1 MTLRVMTWNLWWRFG
16 DHERR
21 EAAIIDVLR
30 REAPDIVCLQEVWAS
45 RDDGRPDDSHG
56 HDGGREET
64 QADRLA
70 GALGM
75 HACMTEHVWSDGLA
89 FGNAVLSRWP
99 VGTVVDEPLPRPDGR
114 NGHRRL
120 LLVRVD
126 SPWGPWPVI
135 TTHLDHRF
143 DASATRRR
151 QLDRVMELAVEHR
164 GEPEHDLPLVL
175 GGDLNA
181 VPDSDEVRMAT
192 GRSAGAPSG
201 IVFSDVWE
209 QVGDGD
215 GATWRR
221 DNPHVAESA
230 WPDRR
235 IDQLMVSWPRPKPV
249 GNPARAWLAGHRPI
263 ELDGELVWPS
273 DHAAVVAELRT
284 P

>member
-1 MTLRVMTWNLWWRFG
+1 MTIRVMTWNLWWRFG

-21 EAAIIDVLR
+21 EPAIIDVLR

-45 RDDGRPDDSHG
+45 RDV
-56 HDGGREET
+56 GGREET

-75 HACMTEHVWSDGLA
+75 HASTTEHAWSDGLS
-89 FGNAVLSRWP
+89 FGNAILSRWP
-99 VGTVVDEPLPRPDGR
+99 IANVADEPLPRFDGR
-114 NGHRRL
+114 SGHRRV
-120 LLVRVD
+120 LLVRID

-151 QLDRVMELAVEHR
+151 QLHRVMEVAAEHR
-164 GEPEHDLPLVL
+164 GDPERELPAVL

-181 VPDSDEVRMAT
+181 VPDSDEIRTTT
-192 GRSAGAPSG
+192 GRSAGAPPG

-221 DNPHVAESA
+221 DNPHVADSA

-249 GNPARAWLAGHRPI
+249 GNPERAWLAGHGPVD
-263 ELDGELVWPS
+263 LDGEPVWPS
-273 DHAAVVAELRT
+273 DHAAVVAEVRT
-284 P
+284 S